1 MIENYIITQ
10 SHVRLRDFKGRFRA
24 TIFESAETVY
34 LILLCYFGVAI
45 RRFVPA
51 EKKMVALNRPLCDL
65 YNFITLNNATFHESE
80 SVEPFS
86 TVHYDMQD
94 GATYRKKKF

>member
-10 SHVRLRDFKGRFRA
+10 SHVRLRDFKGRYRA
-24 TIFESAETVY
+24 TIFESAETVH

-45 RRFVPA
+45 RKFVPA
-51 EKKMVALNRPLCDL
+51 KIKMVARNRPLCDL

-86 TVHYDMQD
+86 TVHYDMKMEPPI
-94 GATYRKKKF
+94 ATKKF